1 MVVVRAPSYSPSAA
15 RSVCISCR
23 GRRGELALPAGGRGC
38 WAAVRGADSGGGH
51 RCRCCSVGLRRLL
64 ATGAAAAAAAV
75 HIEQV
80 ASCCTE
86 AVQRLPAGNQ
96 QPHCSRGS
104 SGHRSPRPKSRCLFG
119 NRQIT
124 MGRRELG
131 SDVVPGC
138 WSPLQD
144 VAPLQ
149 RTRCQARA
157 SGGAQQHQGADGDR
171 QSRALP

>member
-64 ATGAAAAAAAV
+64 LATGAAAAAAAV

-104 SGHRSPRPKSRCLFG
+104 SGHRSPQIEMLIRQPSNHDGPSRVRFRCRPRLLAAAAGCSATAAHPLPGPGKR
-119 NRQIT
+119 RRT
-124 MGRRELG
+124 AAPGR
-131 SDVVPGC
+131 
-138 WSPLQD
+138 
-144 VAPLQ
+144 
-149 RTRCQARA
+149 
-157 SGGAQQHQGADGDR
+157 
-171 QSRALP
+171 

>member
-1 MVVVRAPSYSPSAA
+1 VVVVRAPSYSPSAA

-64 ATGAAAAAAAV
+64 LATGAAAAAAAV

-104 SGHRSPRPKSRCLFG
+104 SGHRSPQIEMLIRQPSNHDGPSRV
-119 NRQIT
+119 RV
-124 MGRRELG
+124 
-131 SDVVPGC
+131 DVVPGC
-138 WSPLQD
+138 WPPLQD

>member
-1 MVVVRAPSYSPSAA
+1 VVVVRAPSYSPSAA

-64 ATGAAAAAAAV
+64 LATGAAAAAAAV

-96 QPHCSRGS
+96 PHCSRLRPPS
-104 SGHRSPRPKSRCLFG
+104 RSEKHIRRCAKSATVKSRWAVEIWDEVV
-119 NRQIT
+119 R
-124 MGRRELG
+124 LG
-131 SDVVPGC
+131 C
-138 WSPLQD
+138 
-144 VAPLQ
+144 APLQ